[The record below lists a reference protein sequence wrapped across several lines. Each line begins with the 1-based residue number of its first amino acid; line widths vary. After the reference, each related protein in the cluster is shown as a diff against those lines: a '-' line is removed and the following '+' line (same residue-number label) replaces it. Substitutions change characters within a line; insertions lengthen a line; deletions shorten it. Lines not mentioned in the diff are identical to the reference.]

1 MDWMP
6 FACKKAEQGG
16 ALLQSPDFAGTGVR
30 PLELLL
36 GLPQVNHAGLLAL
49 RLFDFGLRPVVEAG
63 NAGLDFFQQLVVSGD
78 LPV

>member
-6 FACKKAEQGG
+6 FACIKLNRA
-16 ALLQSPDFAGTGVR
+16 ALSCKGPDFSAAGVR

-49 RLFDFGLRPVVEAG
+49 RLLRLGLRPVVEAG
-63 NAGLDFFQQLVVSGD
+63 NAG
-78 LPV
+78 P

>member
-6 FACKKAEQGG
+6 LAFRKLNRGG
-16 ALLQSPDFAGTGVR
+16 ALLQSPDFAGAGVG

-49 RLFDFGLRPVVEAG
+49 RLLGLGLRPVVEAD
-63 NAGLDFFQQLVVSGD
+63 NAGL
-78 LPV
+78 